1 MEFKETRTWIGKVG
15 AVFIFTQITAI
26 IVFPKV
32 RPHLTLIMIEV
43 SILGAVLGIDIVTQN
58 MTEKAK
64 LTHKILGVFVDEQ
77 NGSNDDNT

>member
-1 MEFKETRTWIGKVG
+1 MRFKDTRKWIGKVG
-15 AVFIFTQITAI
+15 AVFIFGQITAVMI
-26 IVFPKV
+26 IPSVVPN
-32 RPHLTLIMIEV
+32 LTLIMIEV

-64 LTHKILGVFVDEQ
+64 LTHKLLGVFVDEQ